1 MDEKKLSSEERIEL
15 LEQEINKLQKEIESK
30 DQKLLE
36 QANEYDNLQGEFYI
50 QQLAIEELLDIIE
63 KKEFQR
69 VSQILRSYGIKS
81 EKTDVL
87 VNEAEVIK
95 ETANEEEKEFA
106 KEVENVIK
114 GKSNKKKPGRKTGT
128 HNYQS
133 FDLSKIP
140 TRDEYIDA
148 NKEIRCDICGE
159 MMKENGEEVTSKL
172 VWHPGSFELVRYH
185 QKKFICPNCDE
196 KTFKDNI
203 DIFDDNL
210 VSPSFAANI
219 INYKYNYALPLYRQ
233 EEIYTK
239 LGVPLS
245 RVSLSKYVL
254 LTAEVLKPL
263 VNLMLK
269 DLIATPVK
277 VLQADETIFK
287 CILDCKKEDRDKNY
301 VFVYST
307 TYYDRRIRIY
317 SYSENRGV
325 SNPREVLKD
334 FSGYLEVDGYDG
346 YNDIPNVKTARC
358 WVHVRRK
365 YADIVKSLKENQ
377 KKNSIAFKLVK
388 KINELFKIEEEC
400 RRNKLSPN
408 QVLEIRK
415 ERSLPIVDEYFEYIK
430 SIKDE
435 VSNPLLGAINY
446 SLDLEE
452 GLRMFLDD
460 GHIPLDNNLSE
471 RTVKPFVIMR
481 KNALFAYSNEGA
493 IASCILM
500 SIVQTAKE
508 NCLDVEKYLAYVLD
522 KINNIRMSELKDLLP
537 YSNKLPKELIVKV
550 R

>member
-1 MDEKKLSSEERIEL
+1 MNDKEL
-15 LEQEINKLQKEIESK
+15 DDIIKEQEKRISE
-30 DQKLLE
+30 LE
-36 QANEYDNLQGEFYI
+36 AKIANQEKEYDELQGKSRI
-50 QQLAIEELLDIIE
+50 QEMIIEELLDVIE

-95 ETANEEEKEFA
+95 ENASEEEKESA

-114 GKSNKKKPGRKTGT
+114 GKGNKNKPGRKTGT

-140 TRDEYIDA
+140 TRDEYIESQSI
-148 NKEIRCDICGE
+148 KCDVCGE
-159 MMKENGEEVTSKL
+159 LMIENGDEVTTKL

-185 QKKFICPNCDE
+185 QKKYICPNCDE

-277 VLQADETIFK
+277 VLQADETTFK

-317 SYSENRGV
+317 SYSENRGA
-325 SNPREVLKD
+325 NNHQETLKD
-334 FSGYLEVDGYDG
+334 FSGYLEVDGFDG
-346 YNDIPNVKTARC
+346 YNNIPNVKVARC
-358 WVHVRRK
+358 WVHARRK
-365 YADIVKSLKENQ
+365 YADIVKTLKENQ
-377 KKNSIAFKLVK
+377 KKNSVAFKLVK
-388 KINELFKIEEEC
+388 EINGLFKIEEEC
-400 RRNKLSPN
+400 RRKKLSPN
-408 QVLEIRK
+408 KTLEVRNSQSK
-415 ERSLPIVDEYFEYIK
+415 PIVDEYFEYIR
-430 SIKDE
+430 SIKNE
-435 VSNPLLGAINY
+435 VSDPLLGAINY
-446 SLDLEE
+446 SLDLED
-452 GLRMFLDD
+452 GLRMFLSD

-508 NCLDVEKYLAYVLD
+508 NCLDVEKYLSYVLT
-522 KINNIRMSELKDLLP
+522 KINSIKMSELKYLLP
-537 YSNKLPKELIVKV
+537 YSNKLPKDLIVNMK
-550 R
+550 

>member
-185 QKKFICPNCDE
+185 QK
-196 KTFKDNI
+196 
-203 DIFDDNL
+203 
-210 VSPSFAANI
+210 
-219 INYKYNYALPLYRQ
+219 
-233 EEIYTK
+233 
-239 LGVPLS
+239 
-245 RVSLSKYVL
+245 
-254 LTAEVLKPL
+254 
-263 VNLMLK
+263 
-269 DLIATPVK
+269 
-277 VLQADETIFK
+277 
-287 CILDCKKEDRDKNY
+287 
-301 VFVYST
+301 
-307 TYYDRRIRIY
+307 
-317 SYSENRGV
+317 
-325 SNPREVLKD
+325 
-334 FSGYLEVDGYDG
+334 
-346 YNDIPNVKTARC
+346 
-358 WVHVRRK
+358 
-365 YADIVKSLKENQ
+365 
-377 KKNSIAFKLVK
+377 
-388 KINELFKIEEEC
+388 
-400 RRNKLSPN
+400 
-408 QVLEIRK
+408 
-415 ERSLPIVDEYFEYIK
+415 
-430 SIKDE
+430 
-435 VSNPLLGAINY
+435 
-446 SLDLEE
+446 
-452 GLRMFLDD
+452 
-460 GHIPLDNNLSE
+460 
-471 RTVKPFVIMR
+471 
-481 KNALFAYSNEGA
+481 
-493 IASCILM
+493 
-500 SIVQTAKE
+500 
-508 NCLDVEKYLAYVLD
+508 
-522 KINNIRMSELKDLLP
+522 
-537 YSNKLPKELIVKV
+537 
-550 R
+550 